1 MLNKLTHTNNDRLLA
16 LQRVVLAIVY
26 FPHGA
31 QKLLGWFGGYG
42 FTGTM
47 NYFTQHMHIPYIFA
61 LLAIFAEFFGSLG
74 LLSGLLGRI
83 AAFGIATN
91 MVVAILMDHIHVGFF
106 MNWTGA
112 QKGEGYEYHLLAL
125 ALLIPVI
132 IRGSGAFSVDRAL
145 ATK

>member
-1 MLNKLTHTNNDRLLA
+1 MLIKLIHTNSDRLLA

-91 MVVAILMDHIHVGFF
+91 MVVAILMQHVHFGFF

-132 IRGSGAFSVDRAL
+132 IRGSGAFSIDRAL
-145 ATK
+145 STK